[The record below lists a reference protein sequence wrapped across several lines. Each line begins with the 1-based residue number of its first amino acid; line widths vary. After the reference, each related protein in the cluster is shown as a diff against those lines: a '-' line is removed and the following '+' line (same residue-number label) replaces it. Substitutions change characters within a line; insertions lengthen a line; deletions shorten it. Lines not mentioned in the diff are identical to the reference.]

1 MSTDVQF
8 QAGTHPEIRRIA
20 IEIFNLGCA
29 GGGTLII
36 ERVLLRLPGVRNA
49 YVNAATEMAY
59 VEYDASR
66 CSAEQIQAAIQRAGF
81 KVGAPNFR

>member
-1 MSTDVQF
+1 MAAKF
-8 QAGTHPEIRRIA
+8 QLQMGTQPVIKRIA
-20 IEIFNLGCA
+20 IEILNLGCA

-59 VEYDASR
+59 VEYDASIVT
-66 CSAEQIQAAIQRAGF
+66 AEQIHAAIERAGF
-81 KVGAPNFR
+81 RAGAPNFR